1 MSRVDDSDE
10 VLYAAY
16 RRGDMTSFDI
26 LYSRYQQTLYLFL
39 LRRGLSESQAQDA
52 FHDCWMKLIGEQEHF
67 DGMQFRA
74 WIFRV
79 ARNMSIDYFRRSA
92 VRDSV
97 SDDEALDKQTH
108 SLSSET
114 IVQDRDCLHLLK
126 QSIGLLP
133 FDQRDAF
140 LLQQEAGL
148 SLQQIAEVMSV
159 GKETIKSRLRYAMKQ
174 LKTMLEDCL

>member
-1 MSRVDDSDE
+1 MSRADDSDE

-16 RRGDMTSFDI
+16 RKGDMSAFDT

-39 LRRGLSESQAQDA
+39 LRRGLTESQAQDA
-52 FHDCWMKLIGEQEHF
+52 FHDCWMKLIGEQQHF

-79 ARNMSIDYFRRSA
+79 ARNMSIDYFRRAA
-92 VRDSV
+92 VRESV
-97 SDDEALDKQTH
+97 SDEEALDKQLH

-114 IVQDRDCLHLLK
+114 VVQDRDCLHLLRH
-126 QSIGLLP
+126 SIAQLP
-133 FDQRDAF
+133 FEQRDAF
-140 LLQQEAGL
+140 LLQHEAGL

-159 GKETIKSRLRYAMKQ
+159 GRETIKSRLRYALQQLKQ
-174 LKTMLEDCL
+174 LLEDCL

>member
-1 MSRVDDSDE
+1 MSQADDSDE
-10 VLYAAY
+10 ILYAAY
-16 RRGDMTSFDI
+16 RRGDMKAFDI
-26 LYSRYQQTLYLFL
+26 LYNRYQQTLYLFL
-39 LRRGLSESQAQDA
+39 LRRGLPESQAQDA
-52 FHDCWMKLIGEQEHF
+52 FHDCWMRLIGEQQHF

-92 VRDSV
+92 VRNTV
-97 SDDEALDKQTH
+97 SEDEAVDKQSH

-114 IVQDRDCLHLLK
+114 IVHDRDCLNLLK
-126 QSIGLLP
+126 HSIAQLP
-133 FDQRDAF
+133 YEQRDAF

-159 GKETIKSRLRYAMKQ
+159 GRETIKSRLRYAMQQ
-174 LKTMLEDCL
+174 LKQMLEDCL